1 MSALTIFSDQDPS
14 APVWESRDGDAIAT
28 ELNKIDVRFERWQA
42 DRDLGENPQPQDV
55 IAAYQHEI
63 DKLVAE
69 KGYQSWD
76 VISMRPDNEQRE
88 VLRTKFLS
96 EHTHGEDEVR
106 FFVEGAGLFCLH
118 LNGKIYQI
126 LCEKNDL
133 ISVPANTRHWFD
145 MGGSPSFTAIRV
157 FDNQEGWVAHF
168 TGDKIA
174 DAYPRL
180 GE

>member
-14 APVWESRDGDAIAT
+14 ALVWESRDGDAIAT

>member
-1 MSALTIFSDQDPS
+1 MSALTIFSDEQPEEPIWQS
-14 APVWESRDGDAIAT
+14 TDATAIQKQLAS
-28 ELNKIDVRFERWQA
+28 IGVRFERWRA
-42 DRDLGENPQPQDV
+42 DRALGGNPAPKAV

-63 DKLVAE
+63 DRLVAE

-76 VISMRPDNEQRE
+76 VISMRPDNAQRE
-88 VLRTKFLS
+88 TLRQKFLS

-118 LNGKIYQI
+118 LEGKIFQI

-133 ISVPANTRHWFD
+133 ISVPADTRHWFD
-145 MGGSPSFTAIRV
+145 MGSAPNFTAIRV
-157 FDNQEGWVAHF
+157 FDNPEGWVAHF

-180 GE
+180 D

>member
-76 VISMRPDNEQRE
+76 VISMRPDNEQR
-88 VLRTKFLS
+88 V
-96 EHTHGEDEVR
+96 
-106 FFVEGAGLFCLH
+106 FVEGAGLFCLH

-145 MGGSPSFTAIRV
+145 MGGSPSFTAIRL
-157 FDNQEGWVAHF
+157 FDNVEGWVAHF

-174 DAYPRL
+174 DEYPRL

>member
-14 APVWESRDGDAIAT
+14 APVWESRDGEAIAT

>member
-88 VLRTKFLS
+88 VLRTNS
-96 EHTHGEDEVR
+96 
-106 FFVEGAGLFCLH
+106 
-118 LNGKIYQI
+118 
-126 LCEKNDL
+126 
-133 ISVPANTRHWFD
+133 
-145 MGGSPSFTAIRV
+145 SPSIPMAKTKCV
-157 FDNQEGWVAHF
+157 SSSKV
-168 TGDKIA
+168 
-174 DAYPRL
+174 P
-180 GE
+180 

>member
-118 LNGKIYQI
+118 LNGKIFQI
-126 LCEKNDL
+126 LCEKNDP

-157 FDNQEGWVAHF
+157 FDNPEGWVAHF
-168 TGDKIA
+168 TGDGIA
-174 DAYPRL
+174 DKYPRM

>member
-14 APVWESRDGDAIAT
+14 APVWESRDGDAIAA
-28 ELNKIDVRFERWQA
+28 ELIKIDVRFERWQA

-63 DKLVAE
+63 DKLVEE

-76 VISMRPDNEQRE
+76 VISMRPDNEQRD

-106 FFVEGAGLFCLH
+106 FFIEGAGLFCLH
-118 LNGKIYQI
+118 LNGKIFQI

-157 FDNQEGWVAHF
+157 FDNPEGWVAHF

-174 DAYPRL
+174 DAYPRM

>member
-42 DRDLGENPQPQDV
+42 DRDLGDNPQPQDV

>member
-157 FDNQEGWVAHF
+157 FDNPEGWVAHF

-174 DAYPRL
+174 DAYPRM

>member
-1 MSALTIFSDQDPS
+1 MSALTIFSDSDASQPI
-14 APVWESRDGDAIAT
+14 WHSREGEAIRQQLAD
-28 ELNKIDVRFERWQA
+28 IGVRFERWQA
-42 DRDLGENPQPQDV
+42 NKTLSDAPSTEEVL
-55 IAAYQHEI
+55 AAYQHEI

-76 VISMRPDNEQRE
+76 VISMRADNPQRAE
-88 VLRTKFLS
+88 LRAKFLS

-118 LNGKIYQI
+118 LQGRIFQI

-133 ISVPANTRHWFD
+133 LSVPAGTAHWFD
-145 MGGSPSFTAIRV
+145 MGPEPHFTAIRL
-157 FDNQEGWVAHF
+157 FDNPEGWIAHF

-174 DAYPRL
+174 DAYPKL
-180 GE
+180 AD

>member
-1 MSALTIFSDQDPS
+1 MSALTIFTDREASQ
-14 APVWESRDGDAIAT
+14 PVWHSTDAEEIRERLST
-28 ELNKIDVRFERWQA
+28 KGVRFERWEA
-42 DRDLGENPQPQDV
+42 DRDLGENPDPETV
-55 IAAYQHEI
+55 INAYQHAI
-63 DKLVAE
+63 DRLVAE

-76 VISMRPDNEQRE
+76 VISMRADNPQKT
-88 VLRTKFLS
+88 VLREKFLS

-118 LNGKIYQI
+118 LDGEILQI

-133 ISVPANTRHWFD
+133 ISVPAGTPHWFD
-145 MGGSPSFTAIRV
+145 MGSSPHFTAIRI
-157 FDNQEGWVAHF
+157 FDNREGWVANF

-180 GE
+180 A

>member
-133 ISVPANTRHWFD
+133 LSVPAGTAHWFD
-145 MGGSPSFTAIRV
+145 MGPEPHFTAIRL
-157 FDNQEGWVAHF
+157 FDNPEGWIAHF

-174 DAYPRL
+174 DAYPKLER
-180 GE
+180 

>member
-88 VLRTKFLS
+88 VLRTNFLS

>member
-14 APVWESRDGDAIAT
+14 APIWHSRDGGDIAT
-28 ELNKIDVRFERWQA
+28 ELNKINVRFERWQA
-42 DRDLGENPQPQDV
+42 DRELGNNPQPAEV
-55 IAAYQHEI
+55 ISAYQHEI

-76 VISMRPDNEQRE
+76 VISMRPDHEQRG

-106 FFVEGAGLFCLH
+106 FFVDGAGLFCLH
-118 LNGKIYQI
+118 LEGKIFQI

-145 MGGSPSFTAIRV
+145 MGSYPSFTAIRL
-157 FDNQEGWVAHF
+157 FDNVEGWVAHF

-174 DAYPRL
+174 DDYPKL